1 MVAVVDWEM
10 DPDVF
15 FNMSPNEFFL
25 IYDRRKPPE
34 MVGKMRKDTF
44 DNLVEML
51 ENAKSR

>member
-1 MVAVVDWEM
+1 MRPTDFWEL
-10 DPDVF
+10 
-15 FNMSPNEFFL
+15 SPAEFFL
-25 IYDRRKPPE
+25 IYDERKPPE